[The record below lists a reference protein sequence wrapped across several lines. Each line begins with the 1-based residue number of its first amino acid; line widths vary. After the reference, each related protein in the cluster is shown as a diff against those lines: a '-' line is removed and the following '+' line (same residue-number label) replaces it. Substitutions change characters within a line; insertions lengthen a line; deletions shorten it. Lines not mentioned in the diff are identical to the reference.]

1 MKSQIIT
8 YVIIGL
14 MLVGCNSKPSLEKYF
29 VENTENKNFVQVDV
43 SPSILNIEKNKLSIS
58 EQSALKSFNKMNVLA
73 FKLNDKNQTQFET
86 ERTKVSEI
94 LKDEKYQQLMKFGSG
109 KEGAQVSYV
118 GNDEHISEFV
128 VFGNSKESGFA
139 IVRVLGKDMNPT
151 SIMTMLSVLKSSK
164 IDLEQLKPLKDLMN

>member
-1 MKSQIIT
+1 MKKSISYFAIFS
-8 YVIIGL
+8 VLL
-14 MLVGCNSKPSLEKYF
+14 MSCNSKPSLEKYF

-58 EQSALKSFNKMNVLA
+58 EQSALKTFNKMNVLA

-118 GNDEHISEFV
+118 GEDEHISEFV

-139 IVRVLGKDMNPT
+139 IVRILGKDMNPT
-151 SIMTMLSVLKSSK
+151 SIMTMLSVLKSSN